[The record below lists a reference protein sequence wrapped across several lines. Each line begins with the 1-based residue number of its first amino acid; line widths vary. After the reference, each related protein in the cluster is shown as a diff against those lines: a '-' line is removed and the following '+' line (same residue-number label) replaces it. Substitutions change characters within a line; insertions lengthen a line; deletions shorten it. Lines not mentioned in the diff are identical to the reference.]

1 MRTLKILLIIT
12 FLFGLYELDKWYDK
26 YNTAAIQGE
35 IIGRELGREQAFI
48 VDQQSIEIIKTYN
61 RIFRRTFTDDP

>member
-12 FLFGLYELDKWYDK
+12 FFFGLYELDKWYDK

-35 IIGRELGREQAFI
+35 IIGRELGRKQAFVI
-48 VDQQSIEIIKTYN
+48 DQQAIKIIKAYN
-61 RIFRRTFTDDP
+61 KIFRRTFTDDP